1 MNKPKILIEM
11 EKLRNLNSG
20 LGQFCLG
27 LGHAL
32 CEQQKKVDLYFLV
45 PKNREGIFGI
55 HARYLK
61 LKSHLSFFFNRPKNY
76 EVWHCTHQESKFLL
90 RKGKLILT
98 IHDLNFLYKYKG
110 LKKQWKL
117 YALQRKV
124 NSAVAVTAISKFTA
138 EEIKRHLRIDEKK
151 LYVIYNGVSVKIDDT
166 AALPDML
173 KNQAYLF
180 TIGIINPK
188 KNFHVLLPLL
198 SARKDLKLVIAGNN
212 NHHYVQ
218 EIKDLASKMGVSS
231 QVHMLGIVSDA
242 LKFTLYQHCYAFVFP
257 SLSEGFGLPVI
268 EAMLFGKPVFLSNN
282 TCLPEIGGSE
292 AFYWK
297 NFNAEDML
305 QVFEWGMK
313 TYENDGLKAARI
325 KAHAAQFTWEKS
337 AAAYLS
343 LYERVAAEGSSKKL

>member
-1 MNKPKILIEM
+1 MNKPKVLIAM
-11 EKLRNLNSG
+11 EKLSNLNSG
-20 LGQFCLG
+20 LGQFCVG

-55 HARYLK
+55 NACYQK
-61 LKSHLSFFFNRPKNY
+61 LKSYLSFLLNRPSNY
-76 EVWHCTHQESKFLL
+76 QVWHCTHQESKFLP
-90 RKGKLILT
+90 RKGKLIIT

-117 YALQRKV
+117 KALQRKV
-124 NSAVAVTAISKFTA
+124 NSAAAVTAISKFTA
-138 EEIKRHLRIDEKK
+138 EEIKRHLQIDEKK
-151 LYVIYNGVSVKIDDT
+151 LHVIYNGVSVKIDDT

-198 SARKDLKLVIAGNN
+198 KARKDLKLVIAGNN

-218 EIKDLASKMGVSS
+218 KIKELAHEMGVSS
-231 QVHMLGIVSDA
+231 ELHFLGMVSEP
-242 LKFTLYQHCYAFVFP
+242 LKFALYQHCYAFVFP

-268 EAMLFGKPVFLSNN
+268 EAMFFGKPVFLSNN
-282 TCLPEIGGSE
+282 TCLPEIGGKE
-292 AFYWK
+292 VFYWK

-305 QVFEWGMK
+305 QVFESGMN
-313 TYENDGLKAARI
+313 TYQKDESKAARI
-325 KAHAAQFTWEKS
+325 RAHAAQFTWEKS
-337 AAAYLS
+337 AASYLS
-343 LYERVAAEGSSKKL
+343 LYEHIVAEV